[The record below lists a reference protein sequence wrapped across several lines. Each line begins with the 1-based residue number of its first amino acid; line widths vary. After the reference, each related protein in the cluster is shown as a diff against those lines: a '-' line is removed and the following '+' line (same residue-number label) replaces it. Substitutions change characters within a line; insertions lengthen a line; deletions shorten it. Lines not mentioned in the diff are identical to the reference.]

1 MSGSAWEVTVT
12 RLTRGSSPTHLG
24 VRGGDLGLR
33 YCGRKEQ
40 QNGAEGWRHLLLLSV
55 ELNPNF
61 ESLLS
66 AVPELSKAASGY
78 ELGH

>member
-1 MSGSAWEVTVT
+1 M
-12 RLTRGSSPTHLG
+12 
-24 VRGGDLGLR
+24 R

-55 ELNPNF
+55 EVNPNF

-66 AVPELSKAASGY
+66 AVPELSKAVSGY
-78 ELGH
+78 GLGH